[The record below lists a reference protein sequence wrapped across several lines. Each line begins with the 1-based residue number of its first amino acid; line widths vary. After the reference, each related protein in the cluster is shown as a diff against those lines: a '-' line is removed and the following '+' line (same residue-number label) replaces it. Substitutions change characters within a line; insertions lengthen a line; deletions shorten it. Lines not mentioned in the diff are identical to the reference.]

1 MQTIIFSFLFLL
13 TFALFIPANE
23 SGQTDTQNNAVQE
36 KLVAHVLVPFI
47 PVYRERRPESEI
59 LIQAKKGDKFQ
70 VAQVGQY
77 WARVFVPP
85 NNEMGWIELGMAS
98 PKVEIIEATDKSPLI
113 RTFIFPAILMAF
125 IVALLTGLKA
135 YQNNR
140 HKKALET
147 AGPEKLRL

>member
-1 MQTIIFSFLFLL
+1 MRTVLLSLMFLL
-13 TFALFIPANE
+13 TISIAASAQE
-23 SGQTDTQNNAVQE
+23 GTSSAGQENAVQE

-59 LIQAKKGDKFQ
+59 LIQAKKGDRFS

-98 PKVEIIEATDKSPLI
+98 PKVEIIEETDKSPLL
-113 RTFIFPAILMAF
+113 RTFIFPAIIMAL
-125 IVALLTGLKA
+125 IVALITGLRA

-140 HKKALET
+140 HKKALEH
-147 AGPEKLRL
+147 AGPERPRL